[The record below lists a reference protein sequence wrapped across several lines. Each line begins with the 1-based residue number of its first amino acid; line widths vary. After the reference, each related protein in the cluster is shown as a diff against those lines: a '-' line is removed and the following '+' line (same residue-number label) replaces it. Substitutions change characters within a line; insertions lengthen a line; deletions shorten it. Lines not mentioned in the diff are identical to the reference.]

1 MENIINL
8 FKGDTLVSA
17 IIVAAAAFAVGFVVA
32 MIIAKLSCAMRRGA
46 KGKFQGKKFIKGDQK
61 FQKRHPAPPDG
72 SIEIY
77 VGNLSYDL
85 TEDRLR
91 KEFEAYGVVNSARII
106 TNRYTNKSKGF
117 GFVHMPNRAEADAAV
132 KALSDKDILGRKLK
146 CNEAKN
152 LV

>member
-8 FKGDTLVSA
+8 FKDDTLVPA
-17 IIVAAAAFAVGFVVA
+17 AIVAAAAFAAGFAVA
-32 MIIAKLSCAMRRGA
+32 LIVAKLSCSCRRGA
-46 KGKFQGKKFIKGDQK
+46 KGAKFQGKKFVKGDQK
-61 FQKRHPAPPDG
+61 FQKRHPAPADG

-106 TNRYTNKSKGF
+106 TNRYTNKSTGF

-132 KALSDKDILGRKLK
+132 KAEES
-146 CNEAKN
+146 EEYFFE
-152 LV
+152 